1 MDDMNRNWWMGAM
14 WGVGVCFLLWLL
26 CGCGTPKT
34 ITVEKTRIDTTYVDR
49 LRVDS
54 FWQRD
59 SVWVETYTKG
69 DTVYRTKT
77 AWKWRDRVRLVA
89 DTVYKSAVRADTI
102 RVPVPVERKATWW
115 ERHVEKP
122 LACIAGL
129 LLGCGL
135 FLGLLWLIHR
145 RRER

>member
-1 MDDMNRNWWMGAM
+1 MDDMNRNRWLGIM

-77 AWKWRDRVRLVA
+77 AW
-89 DTVYKSAVRADTI
+89 
-102 RVPVPVERKATWW
+102 
-115 ERHVEKP
+115 
-122 LACIAGL
+122 
-129 LLGCGL
+129 
-135 FLGLLWLIHR
+135 
-145 RRER
+145 